1 MEIIFRYFC
10 IYIHIFIY
18 LNDINILFLIC
29 LIFTV
34 EIVFSINARSAVQN
48 SNEFEIYFHLL
59 SCQFSIIGITKTW
72 FKDENSTL
80 YGIDGYTIVENHR
93 TVKSGGGVALC
104 IKNNLQFSF
113 LHDMNIFNETRES
126 VFIEIEGHILNSK
139 QNIIIGVVY
148 RPPNQNIDEFIR
160 HVEPI
165 LEEIQSKNKLA
176 YILGDY
182 NINILKYKKHS
193 STGNFLDLMYSN
205 NFIPTIT
212 RPTRSIS
219 STLID
224 NIYTNNIDDL
234 MSTTHGILICDITD
248 HFPVFNIIPAIED
261 RELDLYSYRRIID
274 FKNKQIFKDLVAN
287 ANWENIFSYNDTQSP
302 FTAFHSKLVKL
313 YDQAFPKKRIKLT
326 YRTKN
331 PWLTEGLKISIKR
344 KNVLYKLLVAP
355 FTNMV

>member
-1 MEIIFRYFC
+1 MKVTV
-10 IYIHIFIY
+10 HI
-18 LNDINILFLIC
+18 LLILHILKTKPPLSLC
-29 LIFTV
+29 H
-34 EIVFSINARSAVQN
+34 INARSAVQN
-48 SNEFEIYFHLL
+48 LNEFEIYFHLL
-59 SCQFSIIGITKTW
+59 SCQFSIIGITETW

-93 TVKSGGGVALC
+93 TVKSGGRVALC
-104 IKNNLQFSF
+104 IKNNLQFSL
-113 LHDMNIFNETRES
+113 LHDMSIFNETIES

-139 QNIIIGVVY
+139 KNMIICVVY

-182 NINILKYKKHS
+182 NINILKYKEHS

-219 STLID
+219 STLIE

-234 MSTTHGILICDITD
+234 MSTTHGILICNIND
-248 HFPVFNIIPAIED
+248 HFPIFKIIPAIED
-261 RELDLYSYRRIID
+261 REIDLYSYRRIMNL
-274 FKNKQIFKDLVAN
+274 KNKQIF
-287 ANWENIFSYNDTQSP
+287 
-302 FTAFHSKLVKL
+302 
-313 YDQAFPKKRIKLT
+313 
-326 YRTKN
+326 
-331 PWLTEGLKISIKR
+331 
-344 KNVLYKLLVAP
+344 
-355 FTNMV
+355 